1 MGHYISGKGNTLH
14 QQLKFKQSAKST
26 ETKFMPKKAHL
37 HTCIYFQFLSFM
49 KNSTGDVI
57 RGSVKNSDN
66 GSISQNILLE
76 SELFVMQ
83 NVDMGIS

>member
-1 MGHYISGKGNTLH
+1 MGHYISGKGNILH

-37 HTCIYFQFLSFM
+37 HIYFQFLSFK

-83 NVDMGIS
+83 NVDMGIA